1 MKCRGTVTLSLLAG
15 LLAAVMAGNL
25 VNDIPRDLPLGI
37 FGRQQEVNL
46 QQYTKQPLGGQAPA
60 QIVLNDG
67 TDSGTRPFKIQ
78 GGTRNDGRTFTDF
91 NSAAQQVCDDQKN
104 DCADV
109 ANNGDADFKVGDCD
123 QQDNDC
129 KDANKPTDS
138 DDNFL
143 YFCDD

>member
-1 MKCRGTVTLSLLAG
+1 MKYRGTVTLSLLAG
-15 LLAAVMAGNL
+15 LLAAVMAGNFS
-25 VNDIPRDLPLGI
+25 NDIQRDLPLGI
-37 FGRQQEVNL
+37 FRRQQEANL
-46 QQYTKQPLGGQAPA
+46 QQFTKQSLGDKAPA

-67 TDSGTRPFKIQ
+67 SDSDTRPFKIQ

-91 NSAAQQVCDDQKN
+91 SSAAQQVCDDQKN

-109 ANNGDADFKVGDCD
+109 ANNGDADFKVNDCD

-129 KDANKPTDS
+129 KDANKPTDQ